1 MVNSRKYA
9 WQSFT
14 TPVNAGQSEYI
25 LPQPSEDSTGLKL
38 VLAAFLDGK
47 KIPLYDSSLYDSEKD
62 VTDPKWHERPY

>member
-9 WQSFT
+9 WQGFT